1 MHESRAR
8 WAWVGLGAQVL
19 FTAYWLV
26 APLWQGAGYSVLAH
40 SISDM
45 YAVTAPAGAGMVV
58 VLTLCGA
65 ATIAFVILALL
76 PSLRPAGWPAT
87 LGCAL
92 LALSIFGLGDLLT
105 PFERLAC
112 RLADPGCT
120 STSQLANAGGQLD
133 GTLSTIGVALLLAGG
148 CFTAAAMLRLPGW
161 KPLATTVF
169 ALCGVLVVVFVL
181 LAVVP
186 AAYGGAAERLLA
198 LAGAALLG
206 VTATLVL
213 RLERAPNPRLLL
225 PAGPS

>member
-1 MHESRAR
+1 MDESRAR

-19 FTAYWLV
+19 ITAYLLV
-26 APLWQGAGYSVLAH
+26 APFWQGAGYSVLAH

-133 GTLSTIGVALLLAGG
+133 STLSTIGLVGG
-148 CFTAAAMLRLPGW
+148 CFTAAAMLRLPGR

-181 LAVVP
+181 LVVVP

-206 VTATLVL
+206 V
-213 RLERAPNPRLLL
+213 
-225 PAGPS
+225 